1 MKKVNHVMHSNDIY
15 PAAMLFESKRINC
28 INKQSG
34 IVKVIFKDKKMYLYY
49 IVYIKR
55 IYKHFF

>member
-1 MKKVNHVMHSNDIY
+1 MHSNDIY